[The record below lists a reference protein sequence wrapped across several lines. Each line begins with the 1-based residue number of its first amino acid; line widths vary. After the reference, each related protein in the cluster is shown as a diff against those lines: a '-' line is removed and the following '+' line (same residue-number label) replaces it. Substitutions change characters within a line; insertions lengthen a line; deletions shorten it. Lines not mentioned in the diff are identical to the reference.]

1 MTGLDE
7 RRVTLDDVRRDHEVQ
22 VFIDKANEKLGVLG
36 YTEHGPRH
44 ADARHAVDAH
54 ASRN

>member
-1 MTGLDE
+1 MA
-7 RRVTLDDVRRDHEVQ
+7 VTIDDVRRDPEVQ

-44 ADARHAVDAH
+44 AGIVAGIA
-54 ASRN
+54 